1 MVLWGDHGW
10 HLGDLSIWTKHT
22 NFEQA
27 NRIPIVISAPGVARA
42 GTASRQ
48 LAETVDIFPTVVE
61 LAGLPAPKVPQS
73 IDRG

>member
-27 NRIPIVISAPGVARA
+27 NRIPIVILAPGVARA
-42 GTASRQ
+42 GAASRQ
-48 LAETVDIFPTVVE
+48 LAETVDIFPTVV
-61 LAGLPAPKVPQS
+61 
-73 IDRG
+73 